1 MTLAGLLT
9 GLLAALSLVAIFAL
23 FTVAGP
29 AGRTTLSAAYAD
41 VGDAPRLIPHWLDPL
56 WIAFPVLSG
65 LFTLI
70 ITGLAVGGALGS
82 RRRAKYGTL
91 ES

>member
-1 MTLAGLLT
+1 MAGLLAGLLP
-9 GLLAALSLVAIFAL
+9 ALSLVAIFAL

-29 AGRTTLSAAYAD
+29 AGRTTLSAVYAD
-41 VGDAPRLIPHWLDPL
+41 LGDASRIIPRWLDPL

-65 LFTLI
+65 LFIVI
-70 ITGLAVGGALGS
+70 ITGLAVVGALGA
-82 RRRAKYGTL
+82 RRRTRCEAL

>member
-1 MTLAGLLT
+1 MTLAGLLA
-9 GLLAALSLVAIFAL
+9 GLLAALSVVAIFAL

-41 VGDAPRLIPHWLDPL
+41 VGDASRLIPHWLDPL

-82 RRRAKYGTL
+82 RRRARRGAL